1 MSFIEATLAI
11 TIGYVLAN
19 IILVSIGEY
28 VSRDERQ
35 KKENMIDKLF
45 EESLKEF
52 KKAEKAIT
60 KKKGSK

>member
-19 IILVSIGEY
+19 IILVTIGEY

-35 KKENMIDKLF
+35 KKEEELNAIF
-45 EESLKEF
+45 EESFRKYNEG
-52 KKAEKAIT
+52 KKARA
-60 KKKGSK
+60 KKGSK